1 MQVEVERLPNSRA
14 RLTVTVPVEDVT
26 AAMDKAFKTLVKRYD
41 IPGFRRGK
49 APRAV
54 FERYAGKEMLLREAS
69 EQLVEQTYPEALS
82 QSGLVAVDRPT
93 VDITGL
99 GLGEPMTFTAEVQVK
114 PDIDLGNYQELLNEP
129 LQVPEVTDGLLD
141 EELNRVADSEAH
153 LVAASEEDPVEAG
166 SRVVLDLK
174 GVKEGETEPFV
185 EAPDYSLELGR
196 GSTVEGLEAQLVG
209 LHLNEHATLRFTYPE
224 DYPDPTLQRQP
235 VVFEVTVKEHKKKE
249 IPPIDDELAV
259 AKGKADLQ
267 ELRESLTNSVR
278 ERLER
283 EAKEA
288 RLQGILGR
296 LKETVVFEVPD
307 ALVGRA
313 IARQLQDLEHN
324 LSHLGADLQQYLDSR
339 GITIEAL
346 AEEMRPGAVERVK
359 DQLLLEALANR
370 EGLTVSD
377 EEVLEAVRSV
387 ADAYQRPIST
397 LVENLKVSGDFE
409 AVRDNLLMDKAA
421 EFVREVRSA

>member
-129 LQVPEVTDGLLD
+129 LQVPEVTDELLD

-313 IARQLQDLEHN
+313 ISRQLQDLEHN